1 MNGKV
6 RRAGYLEQ
14 LHESKGATGIV
25 KVITGMRRC
34 GKTTLMEQFEDDL
47 RSEGVDSNH
56 IFHINFESFEGYDL
70 LAPDELRGKLRSL
83 PRDDIV
89 YILLDEIQDID
100 GWELIVSSLEVVENY
115 DIYITGSN
123 SNMLSTDL
131 STHLSGR
138 YIEIR
143 MLPLS
148 FKEFSELHPGDIENR
163 FVQYLRY
170 GGLPDTDPDRGERHS
185 LGYLEGVFN
194 TVLIKDVLSR
204 MKTDDVGK
212 IKSIARYLYSNIGNT
227 TSIASIARGTG
238 LNQGTVERYINGMES
253 ALLFHHAEKYDIIGR
268 KLLSTNGKYYASD
281 LGLRYM
287 ALSGSSTDDISRPLE
302 NAVYL
307 ELIRRGYTV
316 RTGSYRDKE
325 VDFTAMKGN
334 IVEYY
339 QVAMTIMSDDTRE
352 REFRSLESIRDNY
365 SKTVLTMDKF
375 NLGNFNGIMVVN
387 VIEWLTK
394 RLRFVA
400 VPITQ
405 FVNEFPF
412 R

>member
-1 MNGKV
+1 MNGMV
-6 RRAGYLEQ
+6 RREDYLEQ
-14 LHESKGATGIV
+14 LHASKGATGII

-47 RSEGVDSNH
+47 RSEGVDDGH

-70 LAPDELRGKLRSL
+70 LAPDELRRELKAL
-83 PRDDIV
+83 PRDGTT
-89 YILLDEIQDID
+89 YILLDEIQNVD
-100 GWELIVSSLEVVENY
+100 GWERIVSSLEEVRNY
-115 DIYITGSN
+115 DVYITGSN
-123 SNMLSTDL
+123 SDMLSTDL

-148 FKEFSELHPGDIENR
+148 FREYMELHPGDIENR
-163 FVQYLRY
+163 FIQYLRY

-204 MKTDDVGK
+204 LKTDDINK
-212 IKSIARYLYSNIGNT
+212 IRSIARFLYSNIGNT
-227 TSIASIARGTG
+227 TNIASIARGTG
-238 LNQGTVERYINGMES
+238 LNPGTVERYIGGMES
-253 ALLFHHAEKYDIIGR
+253 ALLFYHAEKYDIIGK

-281 LGLRYM
+281 LGMRYM
-287 ALSGSSTDDISRPLE
+287 ALSGSNTDDMSRPLE

-316 RTGSYRDKE
+316 RTGSYRDRE
-325 VDFTAMKGN
+325 VDFTAVKGN

-339 QVAMTIMSDDTRE
+339 QVAMTIMSDDTKE
-352 REFRSLESIRDNY
+352 REFRSLESIKDNY
-365 SKTVLTMDKF
+365 SKTVLTMDRF
-375 NLGNFNGIMVVN
+375 NLGNYNGIMVVN
-387 VIEWLTK
+387 VIEWMIGPCVH
-394 RLRFVA
+394 R
-400 VPITQ
+400 
-405 FVNEFPF
+405 
-412 R
+412 

>member
-1 MNGKV
+1 MNGMV
-6 RRAGYLEQ
+6 RREDYLEQ
-14 LHESKGATGIV
+14 LHASKGATGII

-47 RSEGVDSNH
+47 RSEGVDDGH

-70 LAPDELRGKLRSL
+70 LAPDELRRELKAL
-83 PRDDIV
+83 PRDGTT
-89 YILLDEIQDID
+89 YILLDEIQNVD
-100 GWELIVSSLEVVENY
+100 GWERIVSSLEEVRNY
-115 DIYITGSN
+115 DVYITGSN
-123 SNMLSTDL
+123 SDMLSTDL

-148 FKEFSELHPGDIENR
+148 FREYMELHPGDIENR
-163 FVQYLRY
+163 FIQYLRY

-204 MKTDDVGK
+204 LKTDDINK
-212 IKSIARYLYSNIGNT
+212 IRSIARFLYSNIGNT
-227 TSIASIARGTG
+227 TNIASIARGTG
-238 LNQGTVERYINGMES
+238 LNPGTVERYVGGMES
-253 ALLFHHAEKYDIIGR
+253 ALLFYHAEKYDIIGK

-281 LGLRYM
+281 LGMRYM
-287 ALSGSSTDDISRPLE
+287 ALSGSNTDDMSRPLE

-316 RTGSYRDKE
+316 RTGSYRDRE
-325 VDFTAMKGN
+325 VDFTAVKGN

-339 QVAMTIMSDDTRE
+339 QVAMTIMSDDTKE
-352 REFRSLESIRDNY
+352 REFRSLESIKDNY
-365 SKTVLTMDKF
+365 SKTVLTMDRF
-375 NLGNFNGIMVVN
+375 NLGNYNGIMVVN
-387 VIEWLTK
+387 VIEWMIGPWVH
-394 RLRFVA
+394 R
-400 VPITQ
+400 
-405 FVNEFPF
+405 
-412 R
+412 